1 MDSSKAVRFA
11 VFLRRSAVST
21 VGRRLG
27 VQGRT
32 FEHTDWRE
40 GAKMRVKLQGPLLS
54 VAVLFFTAIPAFAHH
69 AFEAEFTE
77 SKPIS
82 ITGVVTKVDWVNPHA
97 YVYLDVKDGSGK
109 IVNWS
114 FETLP
119 PGMLHRAGME
129 RDLIP
134 VGQTITIDGYGAKD
148 DGKSLGW
155 IKRIH
160 FQDGRTIEVTKDN
173 GDNSK

>member
-1 MDSSKAVRFA
+1 MRSS
-11 VFLRRSAVST
+11 
-21 VGRRLG
+21 
-27 VQGRT
+27 
-32 FEHTDWRE
+32 
-40 GAKMRVKLQGPLLS
+40 LQGILLALCA
-54 VAVLFFTAIPAFAHH
+54 VAFWAVPASAHH

-77 SKPIS
+77 QKPIS

-97 YVYLDVKDGSGK
+97 YVYLDVKDASGTT
-109 IVNWS
+109 VNWS

-148 DGKSLGW
+148 GSKSLGW

-160 FQDGRTIEVTKDN
+160 FQDGRTIEVTKEN
-173 GDNSK
+173 PGETK